1 MNVLKTAEKE
11 SLPLRNEQY
20 FGRKKV
26 NCKNYLISSQLFSD
40 LWKTAKVNPLSNQI
54 LSISAKKS
62 EPCEMQTHNLLDDS
76 ILFDFSSTTTKT
88 NKSSIVAEIE
98 KGPLSTTAV
107 TEFRKHL
114 TFSTHEIVDFMS
126 YVR

>member
-1 MNVLKTAEKE
+1 
-11 SLPLRNEQY
+11 
-20 FGRKKV
+20 
-26 NCKNYLISSQLFSD
+26 
-40 LWKTAKVNPLSNQI
+40 
-54 LSISAKKS
+54 
-62 EPCEMQTHNLLDDS
+62 MQTHNLLDDS

-107 TEFRKHL
+107 PEFRKRL

>member
-40 LWKTAKVNPLSNQI
+40 LRKTAKVNPLSNQI

-107 TEFRKHL
+107 FEFRKHL